1 MQSSLRKIVSEVLQ
15 GRYFGRGR
23 LATHLT
29 ESASTPRMN
38 RALPSLTGPNGS
50 QMKTK
55 LLSIAGLLLLPL
67 GAYAQTAEEIVKKA
81 LDARGGVEK
90 IKAVQSERVSGQV
103 SFSRGM
109 AGTFVVELKRPLKMH
124 TEITVEGQKIIRVY
138 DGKSAG
144 WMINPFMGNK
154 EVQPLS
160 PEDLKSISDESDFD
174 GPLVDYQAK
183 GNHMELAGKEKLD
196 DKPVYRLKLTNKNGD
211 VRFYFFDATTFLLLK
226 WEGTRKT
233 EDQELPWESFSSDF
247 REVQGLKYAFRID
260 QGSPGEF
267 KQTLTAEK
275 IEIDPLIDDSRFA
288 KPVPQVAPVPPA
300 PLAAPAPASPPRS
313 N

>member
-1 MQSSLRKIVSEVLQ
+1 MFE
-15 GRYFGRGR
+15 F
-23 LATHLT
+23 TT
-29 ESASTPRMN
+29 
-38 RALPSLTGPNGS
+38 
-50 QMKTK
+50 
-55 LLSIAGLLLLPL
+55 
-67 GAYAQTAEEIVKKA
+67 
-81 LDARGGVEK
+81 
-90 IKAVQSERVSGQV
+90 
-103 SFSRGM
+103 
-109 AGTFVVELKRPLKMH
+109 
-124 TEITVEGQKIIRVY
+124 
-138 DGKSAG
+138 
-144 WMINPFMGNK
+144 
-154 EVQPLS
+154 S
-160 PEDLKSISDESDFD
+160 PEDLRNISDESDFD
-174 GPLVDYQAK
+174 GPLVDYKAK
-183 GNHMELAGKEKLD
+183 GNQIELAGKEKLD

-211 VRFYFFDATTFLLLK
+211 VRFYFIDATTFLLLK

-288 KPVPQVAPVPPA
+288 KPVPQVAPPAPA

>member
-1 MQSSLRKIVSEVLQ
+1 
-15 GRYFGRGR
+15 
-23 LATHLT
+23 
-29 ESASTPRMN
+29 
-38 RALPSLTGPNGS
+38 
-50 QMKTK
+50 MKTR
-55 LLSIAGLLLLPL
+55 LLCLTVLLFLPL
-67 GAYAQTAEEIVKKA
+67 AAAGQTADEIVKKA

-90 IKAVQSERVSGQV
+90 IKAVRSERISGRV
-103 SFSRGM
+103 SFGQG
-109 AGTFVVELKRPLKMH
+109 AEGTFVVELKRPLKMRA
-124 TEITVEGQKIIRVY
+124 EISIEGQTIVRVY
-138 DGKSAG
+138 DGKSSG
-144 WMINPFMGNK
+144 WMINPFAENK
-154 EVQPLS
+154 EGQPLS
-160 PEDLKSISDESDFD
+160 PEDLRNISDESDFD
-174 GPLVDYQAK
+174 GPLVDYKAK
-183 GNHMELAGKEKLD
+183 GNQIELAGKEKLD

-211 VRFYFFDATTFLLLK
+211 VRFYFIDATTFLLLK

-288 KPVPQVAPVPPA
+288 KPVPQVAPPAPA